1 MPLPLLLG
9 SLASAGL
16 DLLASVV
23 RDKGKELV
31 EAKLGV
37 QLPDNRELT
46 LSEVQAVRSAAIQH
60 EEWLLEHAQKGREA
74 ELAADKSEQEEVTKR
89 WQADASSDVPEAKT
103 IRPRTLMF
111 LLALMLVFML
121 LDIWGKHLGQSWI
134 DLLQILLL
142 TVFAAYF
149 GGRTLEKIV
158 ALVTSWKLGGKK

>member
-1 MPLPLLLG
+1 MTLPLLLG

-16 DLLASVV
+16 DLLANVV
-23 RDKGKELV
+23 KDKGKQVV
-31 EAKLGV
+31 EDRLGI
-37 QLPDNRELT
+37 QLPDHRPLT
-46 LSEVQAVRSAAIQH
+46 EQEVQLAREASVRH
-60 EEWLLEHAQKGREA
+60 EEWLLEHSLRTREA
-74 ELAADKSEQEEVTKR
+74 ELQADAEEQDEVTKR
-89 WQADASSDVPEAKT
+89 WQADASSDAPEAKT

-111 LLALMLVFML
+111 LLAVMLLFML
-121 LDIWGKHLGQSWI
+121 LDICGQSLAQAWI